1 MMGRDGYNSQK
12 SKGKSVG
19 YFASIKRRKKIKDT
33 IANIVLVFLVIFAL
47 GPILFM
53 VYGSLVSHD
62 AVAQAKLTWPVRFS
76 NYVEVFQNLPF
87 GTYFR
92 NSLIVCFSVMVIAL
106 VIATLA
112 GYALARYKFPGSG
125 VFGILVLST
134 QMLPG
139 MMFLLPL
146 YLQFIRIQER
156 IGIQMTN
163 TLHGIIIIYAAFYV
177 PFSIWII
184 RGFFASIPGELEEAA
199 RIDGC
204 NKFTAFLRVM
214 LPLAVPGIV
223 ATAIYIFLMA
233 WDELLFAQVLLQKGD
248 VFTIPVGIR
257 AFIAHTLARYDLLM
271 AAGSVVTIPVL
282 IMFFSMQKKFISG
295 MTAGAVKG

>member
-1 MMGRDGYNSQK
+1 MANT
-12 SKGKSVG
+12 G
-19 YFASIKRRKKIKDT
+19 YFESIKRKKKMKN
-33 IANIVLVFLVIFAL
+33 AFSNIVLA
-47 GPILFM
+47 FM
-53 VYGSLVSHD
+53 VVISLAPIIFMVSFSLMDHN
-62 AVAQAKLTWPVRFS
+62 AIATGNLILPTRFS
-76 NYVEVFQNLPF
+76 NYIEVFQKLPF
-87 GTYFR
+87 GIYFR
-92 NSLIVCFSVMVIAL
+92 NSLVVCGCVMIVAL
-106 VIATLA
+106 IIATMA

-125 VFGILVLST
+125 FFGILVLST

-146 YLQFIRIQER
+146 YLDFVKIKELT
-156 IGIQMTN
+156 GIQLTN
-163 TLHGIIIIYAAFYV
+163 SIPGLVIIYSAFYV

-204 NKFTAFLRVM
+204 NKFSAFIKVM

-233 WDELLFAQVLLQKGD
+233 WDELLFAWVLLKD
-248 VFTIPVGIR
+248 ASVLTIPVGIR
-257 AFIAHTLARYDLLM
+257 SFIAYTTARYDLLM

>member
-1 MMGRDGYNSQK
+1 MAK
-12 SKGKSVG
+12 TG
-19 YFASIKRRKKIKDT
+19 YFESMKRKKKMKNT
-33 IANIVLVFLVIFAL
+33 LSNILLAIMVVLSL
-47 GPILFM
+47 GPIVFM
-53 VYGSLVSHD
+53 VMTSLMDHNAIATGKWIV
-62 AVAQAKLTWPVRFS
+62 PNRFS
-76 NYVEVFQNLPF
+76 NYVEVFEKLPF
-87 GTYFR
+87 GIYFR
-92 NSLIVCFSVMVIAL
+92 NSLIVCSCVMIVAL

-125 VFGILVLST
+125 FFGILILST

-146 YLQFIRIQER
+146 YLDFVKIKEAT
-156 IGIQMTN
+156 GIQLTN
-163 TLHGIIIIYAAFYV
+163 SIPGLVIIYSAFYV

-204 NKFTAFLRVM
+204 NKFSAFIKVM
-214 LPLAVPGIV
+214 LPLAVPGII

-233 WDELLFAQVLLQKGD
+233 WDELLFAWVLLKD
-248 VFTIPVGIR
+248 ANVLTIPVGIR
-257 AFIAHTLARYDLLM
+257 AFIAYTTARYDLLM
-271 AAGSVVTIPVL
+271 AAGSVVTVPVL
-282 IMFFSMQKKFISG
+282 IMFFTMQKKFISG

>member
-1 MMGRDGYNSQK
+1 MK
-12 SKGKSVG
+12 
-19 YFASIKRRKKIKDT
+19 RKKKMKN
-33 IANIVLVFLVIFAL
+33 ALSNIVLAILVVLSL
-47 GPILFM
+47 GPIVFM
-53 VYGSLVSHD
+53 VLTSLMNHS
-62 AVAQAKLTWPVRFS
+62 AIATGKWILPTRFS
-76 NYVEVFQNLPF
+76 NYVEVFQKLPF

-92 NSLIVCFSVMVIAL
+92 NSLIVCGFVMVVAL

-112 GYALARYKFPGSG
+112 GYALARYKFPGSNF
-125 VFGILVLST
+125 FGILILST
-134 QMLPG
+134 QLLPG

-146 YLQFIRIQER
+146 YLDFVKLKEAT
-156 IGIQMTN
+156 GIQLTN
-163 TLHGIIIIYAAFYV
+163 SIPGLVIVYSAFFV

-204 NKFTAFLRVM
+204 NKFSAFIKVM

-233 WDELLFAQVLLQKGD
+233 WDELLFAWVLLKD
-248 VFTIPVGIR
+248 AEVTTIPVGIR
-257 AFIAHTLARYDLLM
+257 AFIAYTTARYDLLM
-271 AAGSVVTIPVL
+271 AAGSIVTVPVL